1 MPGVALIV
9 SASGKSPPG
18 TNGVSAVEIHVSGW
32 WWRRTPVMLVRVF
45 LLLRVTSHAPLAQQA
60 PSQKHLEIAALE
72 QQIAG
77 KEQLP
82 AEQVWKNIQTFKG
95 MPAIRVLRIMEQA
108 FVPNL
113 GVECSYC
120 HFEKQWDS
128 DEKNPKQVARQ
139 MWVMRAEW
147 QEEARKAS
155 GNRQAVVTCYT
166 CHKGQPKPAFAP
178 GKP

>member
-1 MPGVALIV
+1 MKPLSLVPMLAGVTIVLAV
-9 SASGKSPPG
+9 SA
-18 TNGVSAVEIHVSGW
+18 
-32 WWRRTPVMLVRVF
+32 R
-45 LLLRVTSHAPLAQQA
+45 APLARQTA
-60 PSQKHLEIAALE
+60 PRKQPEIAALE

-95 MPAIRVLRIMEQA
+95 MPAVRVLRIMEQA

-120 HFEKQWDS
+120 HIEKQWES
-128 DEKNPKQVARQ
+128 DEKDAKKVARQ

-155 GNRQAVVTCYT
+155 GNPQAVVTCYT

-178 GKP
+178 GGE

>member
-1 MPGVALIV
+1 MTAMINFKLRSTALFGVTLVAATLSNAQPGRAQ
-9 SASGKSPPG
+9 GPPQKRP
-18 TNGVSAVEIHVSGW
+18 EI
-32 WWRRTPVMLVRVF
+32 L
-45 LLLRVTSHAPLAQQA
+45 
-60 PSQKHLEIAALE
+60 ALE

-82 AEQVWKNIQTFKG
+82 AEQVWKNIQTFQG
-95 MPAIRVLRIMEQA
+95 RPAITVLRVMEQA

-120 HFEKQWDS
+120 HVENQWDA
-128 DEKNPKQVARQ
+128 DDKPTKKIARN
-139 MWVMRAEW
+139 MWTMRAEW

-155 GNRQAVVTCYT
+155 GNAQAVVTCYT

-178 GKP
+178 ER

>member
-1 MPGVALIV
+1 MTRRFSPLALVALV
-9 SASGKSPPG
+9 
-18 TNGVSAVEIHVSGW
+18 
-32 WWRRTPVMLVRVF
+32 
-45 LLLRVTSHAPLAQQA
+45 LLLRATSHTPFAQGT
-60 PSQKHLEIAALE
+60 PPQKHPEIAALE

-113 GVECSYC
+113 GVECSHC
-120 HFEKQWDS
+120 HVEKQWES
-128 DEKNPKQVARQ
+128 DEKNAKKVARQ

-155 GNRQAVVTCYT
+155 GNPDAVVTCYT
-166 CHKGQPKPAFAP
+166 CHKGQPKPAFTAS
-178 GKP
+178 K